1 MINQKKILTNYRNMV
16 DKIKKI
22 DFTMLNNEELLDKS
36 NNLKELIT
44 TGTTINEIV
53 IEGFALVKEAIK
65 RTLGFEVYDVQL
77 LAALALNDKKL
88 IEMQTGEGK
97 TLTAVF
103 PAYINALYGKG
114 VHVLTFNDYLAKR
127 DANWMKPIYDMLGVN
142 VGFVQENMSLE
153 DKKKAY
159 YSDITYV
166 TAKEAGF
173 DYLRDSIAYSTQEL
187 VHRPFYCAIVDEA
200 DSILID
206 EARIPLVIATS
217 TNEKDSEVRKIRD
230 IVVKLEAEID
240 YTTDEYDMNIF
251 LTENGINKAEKLL
264 RCGNLYDNKNFN
276 LLRLLNSTLYAE
288 VMLKRDIDYIVKN
301 EKIEMVDEFT
311 GRIAKN
317 RHWADGIQ
325 AALEVKENLEVQCTS
340 KILAQITLQHFV
352 KLYDN
357 LAGMTGTA
365 MDSEDEFFEYYDL
378 ELLIVPP
385 NKKCIRKDLDNI
397 VFTHKEAKYN
407 ALVKEVQKINSTG
420 QPILIGTSNVKEST
434 YLAKKLIEVGIRCQ
448 VLNAVNDEL
457 EAKVI
462 EQAGVLG
469 AVTVSTN
476 MAGRGV
482 DILLGGPDGNEKEKI
497 ISLGGLYV
505 IGTNLHESLRIDK
518 QLKGRAGRQGEPG
531 ITRFFISLEDDLI
544 VKYGINEMIPKK
556 YYPTLKEEALSN
568 PIFNYKINKA
578 QKVIQAKLSDFRKSL
593 YEYSIILEQ
602 QRLYMYDTRMKIIS
616 GEVEDNLLNCDYPK
630 LYETLKQKYSEDTIK
645 VFKKNLMLFYLNEY
659 WADYLIK
666 VSNIKD
672 GSQFNVYAGKNPLS
686 EFNRTIIDEFQNLHE
701 EIKLAI
707 KDDYN
712 KLNNSKVT
720 FLEINDRIRNPLSTW
735 TYLMNDNS
743 IDAFMSFLPG
753 IALINLV
760 KSYGLGNIRDC
771 IDLLE
776 FSIRSYLY
784 KLSKKYCIDSVK

>member
-1 MINQKKILTNYRNMV
+1 MINEEKILNNYRNMV

-22 DFTMLNNEELLDKS
+22 DFTMLNNEELLNKS

-44 TGTTINEIV
+44 AETMINEII
-53 IEGFALVKEAIK
+53 IEGFALVKEVIK
-65 RTLGFEVYDVQL
+65 RTLRFEVYDVQL

-103 PAYINALYGKG
+103 PAYINSLYGKG
-114 VHVLTFNDYLAKR
+114 VHILTFNDYLAKR

-159 YSDITYV
+159 YCDITYV

-173 DYLRDSIAYSTQEL
+173 DYLRDSIAYSVDEL

-251 LTENGINKAEKLL
+251 LTENGINKVETLL
-264 RCGNLYDNKNFN
+264 KCGNLYDNRNFN

-301 EKIEMVDEFT
+301 NKIEMIDEFT

-325 AALEVKENLEVQCTS
+325 AALEVKENLEVQYTS
-340 KILAQITLQHFV
+340 KILSQITLQHFV

-365 MDSEDEFFEYYDL
+365 IDSEDEFFEYYDL
-378 ELLIVPP
+378 ELLVIPP
-385 NKKCIRKDLDNI
+385 NKKSIRKDLDNI

-407 ALVKEVQKINSTG
+407 ALVKEVQRVNSTG
-420 QPILIGTSNVKEST
+420 QPILIGTSNIKESN
-434 YLAKKLIEVGIRCQ
+434 YLANKLIEVGIKCQ

-462 EQAGVLG
+462 EQAGRLG

-556 YYPTLKEEALSN
+556 HYPALKEEALSN

-578 QKVIQAKLSDFRKSL
+578 QKVIQGKLSDFRKSL

-602 QRLYMYDTRMKIIS
+602 QRLYMYDTRMKVMSSEI
-616 GEVEDNLLNCDYPK
+616 EDNILECDYPQ
-630 LYETLKQKYSEDTIK
+630 LYESLKQKYSEDTIK
-645 VFKKNLMLFYLNEY
+645 LFKKNLILFYINEY

-666 VSNIKD
+666 VSNIKE

-686 EFNRTIIDEFQNLHE
+686 EFNKNIIDEFQNLHE

-712 KLNNSKVT
+712 KLNNAKVT
-720 FLEINDRIRNPLSTW
+720 FSEINNRNKNPLSTR

-743 IDAFMSFLPG
+743 IDAFMGFLPG

-760 KSYGLGNIRDC
+760 KAYGLGNIRDY
-771 IDLLE
+771 IDSLE

-784 KLSKKYCIDSVK
+784 KLSRKNIV

>member
-1 MINQKKILTNYRNMV
+1 MKKQEKLLNNYRNMV

-22 DFTMLNNEELLDKS
+22 DFTQLNNEELLNKS
-36 NNLKELIT
+36 NYLKELISKEID
-44 TGTTINEIV
+44 INEV
-53 IEGFALVKEAIK
+53 VLEAFALVKEVIK

-103 PAYINALYGKG
+103 SAYINSLYGKG

-127 DANWMKPIYDMLGVN
+127 DAKWMKPIYDMLGVN
-142 VGFVQENMSLE
+142 VGFIQENMSLE
-153 DKKKAY
+153 DKRKAY
-159 YSDITYV
+159 YCDITYV

-173 DYLRDSIAYSTQEL
+173 DYLRDSIAYSKEEL

-217 TNEKDSEVRKIRD
+217 TNEKDYEVRVIRE
-230 IVVKLEAEID
+230 VVATLESEID

-251 LTENGINKAEKLL
+251 LTENGISKVEKLL
-264 RCGNLYDNKNFN
+264 GCGNLYDNKNFN

-288 VMLKRDIDYIVKN
+288 IMLKRDIDYIVKN
-301 EKIEMVDEFT
+301 NTIEMIDEFT

-352 KLYDN
+352 KLYEN

-378 ELLIVPP
+378 ELVTVPP
-385 NKKCIRKDLDNI
+385 NRKCIRKDLDNI
-397 VFTHKEAKYN
+397 VFTHKEAKYK
-407 ALVKEVQKINSTG
+407 ALVKEVQRVNSTG

-434 YLAKKLIEVGIRCQ
+434 YLASKLLDAGIRCQ

-482 DILLGGPDGNEKEKI
+482 DILLGGPEGNERERI
-497 ISLGGLYV
+497 IRLGGLYV
-505 IGTNLHESLRIDK
+505 IGTNLYESLRIDK

-531 ITRFFISLEDDLI
+531 LTRFFISLEDDLI
-544 VKYGINEMIPKK
+544 VKYGISEMIPKK
-556 YYPTLKEEALSN
+556 YYPILKEEALSN

-593 YEYSIILEQ
+593 YEYSIVLEQ
-602 QRLYMYDTRMKIIS
+602 QRLYMYDNRIKVMN
-616 GEVEDNLLNCDYPK
+616 GEIEDSILNCEYPE
-630 LYETLKQKYSEDTIK
+630 LYEVLKKKYDEDTIK
-645 VFKKNLMLFYLNEY
+645 VFKKNLMLFHINEY
-659 WADYLIK
+659 WSDYLIK
-666 VSNIKD
+666 VSIIKD

-686 EFNRTIIDEFQNLHE
+686 EFNRTIIDEFKNLHE

-712 KLNNSKVT
+712 ELNNSKVT
-720 FLEINDRIRNPLSTW
+720 FLELNNRNKNPLSTW

-743 IDAFMSFLPG
+743 IDAFMGFLPG

-760 KSYGLGNIRDC
+760 KSYGLGNIRDS
-771 IDLLE
+771 IDSLE
-776 FSIRSYLY
+776 FAIRSYLY
-784 KLSKKYCIDSVK
+784 KLSRKDAI

>member
-1 MINQKKILTNYRNMV
+1 MV

-22 DFTMLNNEELLDKS
+22 DFTMLNNEELLNKS
-36 NNLKELIT
+36 NTLKELIT
-44 TGTTINEIV
+44 AETMINEIV
-53 IEGFALVKEAIK
+53 IEGFALVKEVIK
-65 RTLGFEVYDVQL
+65 RTLGLEVYDVQL

-103 PAYINALYGKG
+103 PAYINSLYGKG
-114 VHVLTFNDYLAKR
+114 VHILTFNDYLAKR
-127 DANWMKPIYDMLGVN
+127 DANWRRPLYDMLGVN

-159 YSDITYV
+159 YCDITYV

-173 DYLRDSIAYSTQEL
+173 DYLRDSIAYSVDEL

-251 LTENGINKAEKLL
+251 LTENGINKVETLL
-264 RCGNLYDNKNFN
+264 KCGNLYDNRNFN

-301 EKIEMVDEFT
+301 DKIEMIDEFT

-317 RHWADGIQ
+317 RHWADGVQ
-325 AALEVKENLEVQCTS
+325 AALEVKENLEVQYAS

-365 MDSEDEFFEYYDL
+365 IDSEDEFFEYYDL
-378 ELLIVPP
+378 ELLVIPP
-385 NKKCIRKDLDNI
+385 NKKSIRKDLDNI

-407 ALVKEVQKINSTG
+407 ALVKEVQRVNSNG
-420 QPILIGTSNVKEST
+420 QPILIGTSNIKESN
-434 YLAKKLIEVGIRCQ
+434 YLANKLIEVGIKCQ

-462 EQAGVLG
+462 EQAGRLG

-482 DILLGGPDGNEKEKI
+482 DILLGGPHGNEKEKI

-556 YYPTLKEEALSN
+556 HYPALKEEALSN

-578 QKVIQAKLSDFRKSL
+578 QKVIQGKLSDFRKSL

-602 QRLYMYDTRMKIIS
+602 QRLYMYDTRMKVMSSEI
-616 GEVEDNLLNCDYPK
+616 EDNILECDYPQ
-630 LYETLKQKYSEDTIK
+630 LYESLKQKYSEDTIK
-645 VFKKNLMLFYLNEY
+645 LFKKNLILFYINEY

-666 VSNIKD
+666 VSNIKE

-686 EFNRTIIDEFQNLHE
+686 EFNKNIIDEFQNLHE

-712 KLNNSKVT
+712 KLNNAKVT
-720 FLEINDRIRNPLSTW
+720 FSEINNRNKNPLSTR
-735 TYLMNDNS
+735 TYLINDNS
-743 IDAFMSFLPG
+743 IDAFMGFLPG

-760 KSYGLGNIRDC
+760 KAYGLGNIRDY
-771 IDLLE
+771 IDSLE

-784 KLSKKYCIDSVK
+784 KLSRKNIV

>member
-1 MINQKKILTNYRNMV
+1 MRNQEKLLNNNYRNMV
-16 DKIKKI
+16 DKIKNI
-22 DFTMLNNEELLDKS
+22 DFSMLNNEELLNKS
-36 NNLKELIT
+36 NDLKEAILNGIE
-44 TGTTINEIV
+44 INEIV
-53 IEGFALVKEAIK
+53 IDAFALVKEVIK

-77 LAALALNDKKL
+77 LAALALKDKKL

-142 VGFVQENMSLE
+142 VGFIQENMSLE
-153 DKKKAY
+153 DKRKAY
-159 YSDITYV
+159 YCDITYV

-173 DYLRDSIAYSTQEL
+173 DYLRDSIAYSKDEL

-206 EARIPLVIATS
+206 EARTPLVIATR
-217 TNEKDSEVRKIRD
+217 TNEKNSEVRVIRD
-230 IVVKLEAEID
+230 IVAKLEDEID

-251 LTENGINKAEKLL
+251 LTENGISKVEKLL
-264 RCGNLYDNKNFN
+264 ACGNLYDNKNFN

-301 EKIEMVDEFT
+301 NKIEMIDEFT

-317 RHWADGIQ
+317 RHWPDGIQ

-340 KILAQITLQHFV
+340 KILAHITLQHFV
-352 KLYDN
+352 KLYEN

-365 MDSEDEFFEYYDL
+365 IDSEDEFFEYYDL
-378 ELLIVPP
+378 ELITVPP
-385 NKKCIRKDLDNI
+385 NKKSIRKDLDNI

-407 ALVKEVQKINSTG
+407 ALVKEVKKVNSTG
-420 QPILIGTSNVKEST
+420 QPILIGTSNVKESA
-434 YLAKKLIEVGIRCQ
+434 YLAKKLIDAGIRCQ

-482 DILLGGPDGNEKEKI
+482 DILLGGPEGNERERI

-505 IGTNLHESLRIDK
+505 IGTNLYESLRIDK

-531 ITRFFISLEDDLI
+531 LTQFFISLEDDLI

-556 YYPTLKEEALSN
+556 YYPTLKEESLSN

-578 QKVIQAKLSDFRKSL
+578 QKVIQGKLSDFRKSL

-602 QRLYMYDTRMKIIS
+602 QRLYMYDNRIKVMN
-616 GEVEDNLLNCDYPK
+616 GEIEDNTLNYEYPE
-630 LYETLKQKYSEDTIK
+630 LYEVLKNKYDEDTIK
-645 VFKKNLMLFYLNEY
+645 VFKRNLMLFHINEY
-659 WADYLIK
+659 CADYLIR

-686 EFNRTIIDEFQNLHE
+686 EFNTTIIDEFQNLHE

-712 KLNNSKVT
+712 KLNNSEVT
-720 FLEINDRIRNPLSTW
+720 FLEINNRNKNQLSTW
-735 TYLMNDNS
+735 TYLINDNS
-743 IDAFMSFLPG
+743 IDAFIGFLPG

-760 KSYGLGNIRDC
+760 KYYGLGNIRDG
-771 IDLLE
+771 IDSLE
-776 FSIRSYLY
+776 FRIRSYLY
-784 KLSKKYCIDSVK
+784 KLSRKDAI

>member
-1 MINQKKILTNYRNMV
+1 MIKKEKLLNNYRSIVNE
-16 DKIKKI
+16 IKKI
-22 DFTMLNNEELLDKS
+22 DLTTLNNEEILNKS
-36 NNLKELIT
+36 NNLKQQISK
-44 TGTTINEIV
+44 GTTINEIL
-53 IEGFALVKEAIK
+53 IDGFALVKEVIK
-65 RTLGFEVYDVQL
+65 RTLGFKVYDVQL
-77 LAALALNDKKL
+77 LAALALTDKKL

-103 PAYINALYGKG
+103 TAYINALYGKG

-142 VGFVQENMSLE
+142 VGFVQENMSLI

-159 YSDITYV
+159 YCDITYV

-173 DYLRDSIAYSTQEL
+173 DYLRDSIAYSKDEL

-217 TNEKDSEVRKIRD
+217 TNEKDSEIREIREVVVR
-230 IVVKLEAEID
+230 LEAEID

-251 LTENGINKAEKLL
+251 LTEDGINKVEALL
-264 RCGNLYDNKNFN
+264 KCGNLYDNKNFN

-288 VMLKRDIDYIVKN
+288 VMLKKDIDYIIKN
-301 EKIEMVDEFT
+301 EKIEMIDEFT
-311 GRIAKN
+311 GRIARN

-325 AALEVKENLEVQCTS
+325 AALEVKENLEVQYTS

-352 KLYDN
+352 KLYDK

-365 MDSEDEFFEYYDL
+365 IDSEDEFFEYYDL
-378 ELLIVPP
+378 ELLIIPP
-385 NKKCIRKDLDNI
+385 NKKSIRKDLDNI

-407 ALVKEVQKINSTG
+407 ALVKEIQRVNSTG

-434 YLAKKLIEVGIRCQ
+434 YLANKLIGVGIKCQ

-457 EAKVI
+457 EAQVI
-462 EQAGVLG
+462 EQAGMLG

-505 IGTNLHESLRIDK
+505 LGTNLYESLRIDK

-531 ITRFFISLEDDLI
+531 ITQFFISLEDDLI

-556 YYPTLKEEALSN
+556 HYPEFKEESLSN

-578 QKVIQAKLSDFRKSL
+578 QKIIQAKLSDFRKSL

-602 QRLYMYDTRMKIIS
+602 QRLYMYDTRMKVIS
-616 GEVEDNLLNCDYPK
+616 GEVEDNILNLDYPQ
-630 LYETLKQKYSEDTIK
+630 LYKILQERYGEDMIK
-645 VFKKNLMLFYLNEY
+645 VFKKNLILFYINEY
-659 WADYLIK
+659 WSDYLIK

-686 EFNRTIIDEFQNLHE
+686 EFNKNIIDEFQNLNE

-707 KDDYN
+707 KDDYD
-712 KLNNSKVT
+712 KLNNGKVT
-720 FLEINDRIRNPLSTW
+720 FSEINNRNKNPLSTR
-735 TYLMNDNS
+735 TYLINDNS
-743 IDAFMSFLPG
+743 IDAFMGFLPG

-760 KSYGLGNIRDC
+760 KAYGLGNIRSY
-771 IDLLE
+771 IDSLE

-784 KLSKKYCIDSVK
+784 KISRKNII

>member
-1 MINQKKILTNYRNMV
+1 MINQEKILNNYRNIV

-22 DFTMLNNEELLDKS
+22 DFTMLNNEELLNKS
-36 NNLKELIT
+36 NNLKELII
-44 TGTTINEIV
+44 TGTAINKIV

-65 RTLGFEVYDVQL
+65 RTLGFEVYNVQL
-77 LAALALNDKKL
+77 LAALALTDKKL

-103 PAYINALYGKG
+103 SAYINSLYGKG
-114 VHVLTFNDYLAKR
+114 VHILTFNDYLAKR

-142 VGFVQENMSLE
+142 VGFVQENMSLR

-173 DYLRDSIAYSTQEL
+173 DYLRDSIAYSVEEL

-251 LTENGINKAEKLL
+251 LTENGINKVENLL
-264 RCGNLYDNKNFN
+264 KCGNLYDNKNFN

-288 VMLKRDIDYIVKN
+288 VMLKKDIDYIVKN
-301 EKIEMVDEFT
+301 KKIEMIDEFT

-365 MDSEDEFFEYYDL
+365 IDSEDEFFEYYDL
-378 ELLIVPP
+378 DLLIVPP

-407 ALVKEVQKINSTG
+407 ALVKEIQRVNSTG
-420 QPILIGTSNVKEST
+420 QPILIGTSNIKEST
-434 YLAKKLIEVGIRCQ
+434 YLAKKLIEVGIECQ

-457 EAKVI
+457 EAKII
-462 EQAGVLG
+462 EHAGMLG

-482 DILLGGPDGNEKEKI
+482 DILLGGPDGDEKEKI

-505 IGTNLHESLRIDK
+505 IGTNLYESLRIDK
-518 QLKGRAGRQGEPG
+518 QLRGRVGRQGEPG

-556 YYPTLKEEALSN
+556 HYPTLQEEALSN

-578 QKVIQAKLSDFRKSL
+578 QKIIQAKLSDFRKNL
-593 YEYSIILEQ
+593 YEYSIILEE
-602 QRLYMYDTRMKIIS
+602 QRIYMYNIRMKVMNGKIK
-616 GEVEDNLLNCDYPK
+616 DNLLECDYPQ
-630 LYETLKQKYSEDTIK
+630 LYWLLKEKYSEDTIK
-645 VFKKNLMLFYLNEY
+645 VFKKNLVLFYINEY

-686 EFNRTIIDEFQNLHE
+686 EFNKNIIDEFQNLHE

-712 KLNNSKVT
+712 KLNNAKVT
-720 FLEINDRIRNPLSTW
+720 FSEINNRNKNPLSTR
-735 TYLMNDNS
+735 TYLINDDS
-743 IDAFMSFLPG
+743 IDAFIGFLPG

-760 KSYGLGNIRDC
+760 KAHGLGNIRNY
-771 IDLLE
+771 IDSLE

-784 KLSKKYCIDSVK
+784 KLSRKILYR

>member
-1 MINQKKILTNYRNMV
+1 MVNREKILNNYRNMV

-22 DFTMLNNEELLDKS
+22 DFTMLNNEELLNKS

-44 TGTTINEIV
+44 AGTKINKIV
-53 IEGFALVKEAIK
+53 IEGFALVKESIK

-103 PAYINALYGKG
+103 PAYIDSLYGEG
-114 VHVLTFNDYLAKR
+114 VHIFTFNDYLAKR

-159 YSDITYV
+159 YCDITYV

-173 DYLRDSIAYSTQEL
+173 DYLRDSIAYSVEEL

-251 LTENGINKAEKLL
+251 LTDNGISKVEKLL
-264 RCGNLYDNKNFN
+264 SCGNLYDNKNFN

-288 VMLKRDIDYIVKN
+288 VMLKRDIDYVVKN
-301 EKIEMVDEFT
+301 EKIEMIDEFT

-340 KILAQITLQHFV
+340 KILSQITLQHFV

-365 MDSEDEFFEYYDL
+365 IDSENEFFEYYDL
-378 ELLIVPP
+378 ELIIVPP

-397 VFTHKEAKYN
+397 IFTHKEAKYA

-420 QPILIGTSNVKEST
+420 QPILIGTSNVKESN
-434 YLAKKLIEVGIRCQ
+434 YLAKKLIDVGIRCQ
-448 VLNAVNDEL
+448 VLNAINDEL

-462 EQAGVLG
+462 EKAGVLG

-482 DILLGGPDGNEKEKI
+482 DILLGGPEGNEKEKI
-497 ISLGGLYV
+497 INLGGLYV
-505 IGTNLHESLRIDK
+505 IGTNLYESLRIDK
-518 QLKGRAGRQGEPG
+518 QLRGRAGRQGEPG

-544 VKYGINEMIPKK
+544 VKYGIKEMIPKR
-556 YYPTLKEEALSN
+556 YYPTLQEQALSN

-578 QKVIQAKLSDFRKSL
+578 QKVIQGKLSDFRKGI

-602 QRLYMYDTRMKIIS
+602 QRLYIYDIRMKIIES
-616 GEVEDNLLNCDYPK
+616 KFEYNILNCDYNQ
-630 LYETLKQKYSEDTIK
+630 LYETLKQKYGQDKIK
-645 VFKKNLMLFYLNEY
+645 EFEKNLMLFYINKY

-672 GSQFNVYAGKNPLS
+672 GSQFNIYAGKNPLS
-686 EFNRTIIDEFQNLHE
+686 EFNRTIIDEFKNIHE

-720 FLEINDRIRNPLSTW
+720 FLEINNRIRKPLSTW
-735 TYLMNDNS
+735 TYLINDNS

-760 KSYGLGNIRDC
+760 KSYGLGNIREC
-771 IDLLE
+771 IDSLE

-784 KLSKKYCIDSVK
+784 KLSRKNVM